1 MMDFAPNIQDL
12 RQRLIL
18 RQIRRKWA
26 KIAFIFI
33 VGLLFGIGLT
43 FLRK

>member
-1 MMDFAPNIQDL
+1 MMDYAIQDL
-12 RQRLIL
+12 RQRLIR

-26 KIAFIFI
+26 IHAFIFVI
-33 VGLLFGIGLT
+33 GLPFGVGLT